1 VSDTV
6 ADPAVLVAAA
16 RADERAKVC
25 AEHYAELCR
34 ECREGQGVHVG
45 EDDVWYH
52 GEGLNCVRC
61 MATPLR
67 RYEAKRVKA
76 A

>member
-6 ADPAVLVAAA
+6 ADPAVLVATA
-16 RADERAKVC
+16 RADERAKVFAEYC
-25 AEHYAELCR
+25 AVLCE
-34 ECREGQGVHVG
+34 ECGEGRAAHCG

-52 GEGLNCVRC
+52 GEGLNCTRC
-61 MATPLR
+61 GATPIR
-67 RYEAKRVKA
+67 RYEAQRARA